1 MLVLLL
7 KIITGILIRNM
18 TNNSLIIFIKNPEIG
33 KVKTRLAKTIGN
45 FKALEVYKFLQ
56 MRTRDVALNVPV
68 NRLLYYAENI
78 NHQDNWKEDDFNKQ
92 LQTSGDLG
100 AKMKDSFAFSFNQN
114 SDKTIIIGS
123 DCYDL
128 SSEMIQEAFEALNQ
142 YDLVIGPANDG
153 GYYLL
158 GMSKLYAD
166 LFENVAWSTETVF
179 AHTIEKANRLGL
191 KVKVLEQLIDI
202 DTEEDLKAVS
212 FDMSLV

>member
-7 KIITGILIRNM
+7 KIITGISIRNM

-45 FKALEVYKFLQ
+45 YKALEVYKFLQ
-56 MRTRDVALNVPV
+56 MRTRDVALNVNA
-68 NRLLYYAENI
+68 NRLLFYAENI
-78 NHQDNWKEDDFNKQ
+78 QQNDIWDSNNFNKLVQ
-92 LQTSGDLG
+92 SSGDLG
-100 AKMKDSFAFSFNQN
+100 NRMADSFRYSL
-114 SDKTIIIGS
+114 KTDSEKSIVIGS

-128 SSEMIQEAFEALNQ
+128 SSEMIQTAFEELDEF
-142 YDLVIGPANDG
+142 DLVIGPANDG

-158 GMSKLYAD
+158 GMKKLYTD
-166 LFENVAWSTETVF
+166 LFENIAWSTETVF
-179 AHTIEKANRLGL
+179 ESTIQKANRLGL
-191 KVKVLEQLIDI
+191 SVKVLEQLIDI